1 MDTDHHHLH
10 TLSWISLYHLQ
21 GTHPL
26 VQTPGV
32 KVSCFAFPVAMIL
45 PGFLQQFL
53 QIKNFCLKAGKG
65 FAIVSMLV
73 FMLGYNLYSNHA

>member
-1 MDTDHHHLH
+1 MDTNHRNLH
-10 TLSWISLYHLQ
+10 TLSWISFYHLR

-32 KVSCFAFPVAMIL
+32 KVRCSAFPVAMIL

-53 QIKNFCLKAGKG
+53 QIQKMCLKAGKG
-65 FAIVSMLV
+65 LAIVSMLV
-73 FMLGYNLYSNHA
+73 FMFGYKL

>member
-10 TLSWISLYHLQ
+10 TLSWISFYHLR

-26 VQTPGV
+26 VQTLGV
-32 KVSCFAFPVAMIL
+32 KVSYFTFPVAMIL

-53 QIKNFCLKAGKG
+53 QIKKFSLKASKSL
-65 FAIVSMLV
+65 AIVSMLV
-73 FMLGYNLYSNHA
+73 FMFGYKL